1 MSASCISTDPKAHHS
16 LRQQLEDIITREPV
30 RVHKARILKLAASHP
45 QARLEM
51 VGSSPSAK
59 GHAYNCFMH
68 VLNLVDRVEP
78 NAESLP
84 NGQIHFLV
92 DSAFFRQLYESGLM
106 TETTEAELQP
116 LDLVVYYFDGEKR
129 HVGQYISLGVVESK
143 WGIGPLLRHGTWDV
157 PNSYGHKLRY
167 FKPPPQDA
175 VDAFL
180 RQQLPQVHLAK

>member
-1 MSASCISTDPKAHHS
+1 MSSRSDNKDPTTRRS
-16 LRQQLEDIITREPV
+16 LRQQLQDIITHEPV
-30 RVHKARILKLAASHP
+30 RVHSERIAQLAASHP
-45 QARLEM
+45 QALLEM
-51 VGSSPSAK
+51 VGTSPSVK
-59 GHAYNCFMH
+59 GHVYNCFMH

-78 NAESLP
+78 NVERMP

-106 TETTEAELQP
+106 TATTVAELKP

-129 HVGQYISLGVVESK
+129 HVGRHISPGVVESK
-143 WGIGPLLRHGTWDV
+143 WGIGPLVRHGTWDV

-167 FKPPPQDA
+167 FKPPSQDA

-180 RQQLPQVHLAK
+180 RQQLPQVRLAK